1 MSEKN
6 GLPTGKHTLVEEGTE
21 FKGTMSSSCPIVVMG
36 KVEGDVAGPVIHITP
51 SGVVAGVVKVK
62 ELHSAGELAGEIEAD
77 TVQISGKVRDRTVIR
92 ARSLDV
98 SLNAA
103 KGGMQVVFG
112 ECELAIGS
120 EPNKEAAIAAA
131 IAPPAGPA
139 PATTEPG
146 KPAAAEPGKPATTAE
161 PAATAKPAAAAE
173 PGKPGAAEPAKPG
186 PPSKPGATAAAAA
199 SPAGEAAPAAEA
211 DDAAAKRRRGAQPPP
226 S

>member
-1 MSEKN
+1 MTDKS

-62 ELHSAGELAGEIEAD
+62 ELHSAGELAGEVEAD
-77 TVQISGKVRDRTVIR
+77 TVRISGKVRDRTVIR

-98 SLNAA
+98 SLNVA

-112 ECELAIGS
+112 ECELAIGN

-131 IAPPAGPA
+131 LAAPPA
-139 PATTEPG
+139 T
-146 KPAAAEPGKPATTAE
+146 PAAP
-161 PAATAKPAAAAE
+161 
-173 PGKPGAAEPAKPG
+173 EPAKP
-186 PPSKPGATAAAAA
+186 PPAPGKQAAA
-199 SPAGEAAPAAEA
+199 PGAPAAEA
-211 DDAAAKRRRGAQPPP
+211 PAAEPDDAAAKRRRGAQPPP